1 MSRCVEKP
9 FAPLLA
15 VWSYQGVSPR
25 AHRAVTAWGERIS
38 GYGRAEFLSEQ
49 TECRSPVTG
58 NRHSQCRDA
67 AGGRGHWATVVG
79 RWHTA

>member
-25 AHRAVTAWGERIS
+25 APPRVTA
-38 GYGRAEFLSEQ
+38 
-49 TECRSPVTG
+49 
-58 NRHSQCRDA
+58 
-67 AGGRGHWATVVG
+67 
-79 RWHTA
+79 

>member
-25 AHRAVTAWGERIS
+25 AAPR
-38 GYGRAEFLSEQ
+38 GYGMGRAGFLLREGGIF
-49 TECRSPVTG
+49 VG
-58 NRHSQCRDA
+58 ANRMPLPRNRKSAQS
-67 AGGRGHWATVVG
+67 VP
-79 RWHTA
+79 

>member
-25 AHRAVTAWGERIS
+25 AAPR
-38 GYGRAEFLSEQ
+38 GYGMGRAGFLLREGDIS
-49 TECRSPVTG
+49 
-58 NRHSQCRDA
+58 
-67 AGGRGHWATVVG
+67 VG
-79 RWHTA
+79 AN

>member
-25 AHRAVTAWGERIS
+25 SPPR
-38 GYGRAEFLSEQ
+38 GYGTGRAGFLLREGDISVGAN
-49 TECRSPVTG
+49 RMPLPVTEMPLPR
-58 NRHSQCRDA
+58 NRKSAQP
-67 AGGRGHWATVVG
+67 VP
-79 RWHTA
+79 

>member
-25 AHRAVTAWGERIS
+25 SPPR
-38 GYGRAEFLSEQ
+38 GYGMGRAGFLLREGDIS
-49 TECRSPVTG
+49 
-58 NRHSQCRDA
+58 
-67 AGGRGHWATVVG
+67 VG
-79 RWHTA
+79 AN

>member
-25 AHRAVTAWGERIS
+25 AP
-38 GYGRAEFLSEQ
+38 L
-49 TECRSPVTG
+49 
-58 NRHSQCRDA
+58 
-67 AGGRGHWATVVG
+67 RGHGIGEVG
-79 RWHTA
+79 FRLREGGISVGANRMPLPYNRNAARP